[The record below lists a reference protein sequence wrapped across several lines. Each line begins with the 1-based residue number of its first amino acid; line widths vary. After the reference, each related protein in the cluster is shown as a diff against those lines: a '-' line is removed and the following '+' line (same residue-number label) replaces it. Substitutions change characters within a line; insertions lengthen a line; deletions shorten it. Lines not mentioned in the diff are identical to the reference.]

1 MNFVHFFWKSRHQH
15 KHKYIYEGRAP
26 GLGEARVP
34 SLFLGDNS
42 IPGETV
48 FASAVRVQNQ
58 TENGGGVATEK
69 ERDDADDAFFFV
81 VDDIDID
88 IDIDGIETS
97 RTSRRGGEE
106 TETLEKSIAEDA
118 EETADAQKST
128 ELDEDG
134 TDGHE
139 GAI

>member
-1 MNFVHFFWKSRHQH
+1 LFCAISAPAQKTFNALVVH
-15 KHKYIYEGRAP
+15 EGRAP

-42 IPGETV
+42 IPGESV

-58 TENGGGVATEK
+58 TENGGRVATEK
-69 ERDDADDAFFFV
+69 ERDEVFVDD
-81 VDDIDID
+81 DDIDV
-88 IDIDGIETS
+88 DGIETS

-118 EETADAQKST
+118 EETDDPAQTPT

>member
-1 MNFVHFFWKSRHQH
+1 
-15 KHKYIYEGRAP
+15 
-26 GLGEARVP
+26 
-34 SLFLGDNS
+34 
-42 IPGETV
+42 V

-58 TENGGGVATEK
+58 TENGGRVATEK
-69 ERDDADDAFFFV
+69 ERDEVFVDD
-81 VDDIDID
+81 DDIDV
-88 IDIDGIETS
+88 DGIETS

-118 EETADAQKST
+118 EETDDPAQKPT

>member
-1 MNFVHFFWKSRHQH
+1 M
-15 KHKYIYEGRAP
+15 
-26 GLGEARVP
+26 
-34 SLFLGDNS
+34 
-42 IPGETV
+42 

-69 ERDDADDAFFFV
+69 ERDDADDDAFFFF
-81 VDDIDID
+81 VDDID

-106 TETLEKSIAEDA
+106 SETLEKCIAEDA

>member
-1 MNFVHFFWKSRHQH
+1 MESRAHE
-15 KHKYIYEGRAP
+15 EGRAP

-42 IPGETV
+42 IPGESV

-58 TENGGGVATEK
+58 TENGGRVVAKTEK
-69 ERDDADDAFFFV
+69 ERDEVNFIVDD
-81 VDDIDID
+81 DDIDV
-88 IDIDGIETS
+88 DGIETS

>member
-1 MNFVHFFWKSRHQH
+1 
-15 KHKYIYEGRAP
+15 
-26 GLGEARVP
+26 
-34 SLFLGDNS
+34 
-42 IPGETV
+42 V

-69 ERDDADDAFFFV
+69 ERDADDAFVV
-81 VDDIDID
+81 VDDID

-106 TETLEKSIAEDA
+106 SETLEKCIAEDA

>member
-1 MNFVHFFWKSRHQH
+1 M
-15 KHKYIYEGRAP
+15 
-26 GLGEARVP
+26 
-34 SLFLGDNS
+34 
-42 IPGETV
+42 

-81 VDDIDID
+81 DID

-106 TETLEKSIAEDA
+106 TETLEKCIAEDA

>member
-1 MNFVHFFWKSRHQH
+1 MFCAISAPAQKTFNALVVH
-15 KHKYIYEGRAP
+15 EGRAP

-58 TENGGGVATEK
+58 TENGGRVATEK
-69 ERDDADDAFFFV
+69 ERDEVFVDD
-81 VDDIDID
+81 DDIDV
-88 IDIDGIETS
+88 DGIETS

-118 EETADAQKST
+118 EETDDPAQKPT

>member
-1 MNFVHFFWKSRHQH
+1 M
-15 KHKYIYEGRAP
+15 
-26 GLGEARVP
+26 
-34 SLFLGDNS
+34 
-42 IPGETV
+42 

-69 ERDDADDAFFFV
+69 ERDDAFFFF
-81 VDDIDID
+81 DDID

>member
-1 MNFVHFFWKSRHQH
+1 MLECVFVSVKSRHRH
-15 KHKYIYEGRAP
+15 DVARTHAHEEGRAP

-58 TENGGGVATEK
+58 TENGGRVATEK
-69 ERDDADDAFFFV
+69 ERDEDDAFID
-81 VDDIDID
+81 VDV
-88 IDIDGIETS
+88 DGIETS

-106 TETLEKSIAEDA
+106 TETLEKPIAEDA

>member
-1 MNFVHFFWKSRHQH
+1 M
-15 KHKYIYEGRAP
+15 YEGRAP

-42 IPGETV
+42 IPGEIV

-69 ERDDADDAFFFV
+69 ERDAKDDAFG
-81 VDDIDID
+81 VDDDVD
-88 IDIDGIETS
+88 VDIDGIETS

-106 TETLEKSIAEDA
+106 TETLKKSIAEDA

-128 ELDEDG
+128 EVDEDG

-139 GAI
+139 GAISSREREEFGNDE

>member
-1 MNFVHFFWKSRHQH
+1 M
-15 KHKYIYEGRAP
+15 
-26 GLGEARVP
+26 
-34 SLFLGDNS
+34 
-42 IPGETV
+42 

-69 ERDDADDAFFFV
+69 ERDEDNAFFF
-81 VDDIDID
+81 DDDID

-106 TETLEKSIAEDA
+106 SATLEKFIAEDA

-139 GAI
+139 SAI

>member
-1 MNFVHFFWKSRHQH
+1 VRSRHAAQKTFNALVVH
-15 KHKYIYEGRAP
+15 EGRAP

-42 IPGETV
+42 IPGESV
-48 FASAVRVQNQ
+48 FASAVHVQNQ
-58 TENGGGVATEK
+58 TENGGRVVAKTEK
-69 ERDDADDAFFFV
+69 ERDEVNFIV
-81 VDDIDID
+81 VDIDV
-88 IDIDGIETS
+88 DGIETS

-118 EETADAQKST
+118 GGTADAQKPT

>member
-1 MNFVHFFWKSRHQH
+1 LFCAISAPAQKTFNALVVH
-15 KHKYIYEGRAP
+15 EGRAP

-42 IPGETV
+42 IPGESV

-58 TENGGGVATEK
+58 TENGGRVATEK
-69 ERDDADDAFFFV
+69 ERDEVFVDD
-81 VDDIDID
+81 DDIDV
-88 IDIDGIETS
+88 DGIETS

-118 EETADAQKST
+118 EETDDPAQKPT

>member
-1 MNFVHFFWKSRHQH
+1 LFCAISAPAQKTFNALVVH
-15 KHKYIYEGRAP
+15 EGRAP

-42 IPGETV
+42 IPGESV

-58 TENGGGVATEK
+58 TENGGRVVAKTEK
-69 ERDDADDAFFFV
+69 ERDEVNFI
-81 VDDIDID
+81 VDDIDV
-88 IDIDGIETS
+88 DGIETS

-118 EETADAQKST
+118 GGTADPAQKPT

>member
-1 MNFVHFFWKSRHQH
+1 MFCAISAPAQKTFNALVVH
-15 KHKYIYEGRAP
+15 EGRAP

-42 IPGETV
+42 IPGESV

-58 TENGGGVATEK
+58 TENGGRVATEK
-69 ERDDADDAFFFV
+69 ERDEVFVDD
-81 VDDIDID
+81 DDIDV
-88 IDIDGIETS
+88 DGIETS

-118 EETADAQKST
+118 EETDDPAQKPT

>member
-1 MNFVHFFWKSRHQH
+1 MFCVISAPAQKTFNALVVH
-15 KHKYIYEGRAP
+15 EGRAP

-42 IPGETV
+42 IPGESV

-58 TENGGGVATEK
+58 TENGGRVVAKTEK
-69 ERDDADDAFFFV
+69 ERDEVNFI
-81 VDDIDID
+81 VDDIDV
-88 IDIDGIETS
+88 DGIETS

-118 EETADAQKST
+118 EEFADAQKPT

>member
-1 MNFVHFFWKSRHQH
+1 
-15 KHKYIYEGRAP
+15 
-26 GLGEARVP
+26 
-34 SLFLGDNS
+34 
-42 IPGETV
+42 V

-69 ERDDADDAFFFV
+69 ERDDADEDAFFFV
-81 VDDIDID
+81 DDIDF
-88 IDIDGIETS
+88 DIDGIETS

-106 TETLEKSIAEDA
+106 SETLEKSIAEDA